1 MLVKACNKGGFCKQ
15 LVVAGQKSG
24 WLWALNPDTGSVHWS
39 VPVGPGGTVG
49 GLQWGSAADN
59 NRIYVANNNYLSIN
73 ADLTTMKSVVNFPT
87 TTNQRPPTSTDGG
100 LAAAV
105 DAYTGEILWTFANP
119 TLHWDGTGKHARSQ
133 APMTV
138 VNDVV
143 FYPSMDLDGT
153 LFMLDARTGK
163 LLNSYKTGSTSGCGP
178 AVVDGRVYVG
188 SGYANFGLGK
198 RSKDRQLHMLSL

>member
-1 MLVKACNKGGFCKQ
+1 VQNAQTLHLPADAAPALVAIRKAVFLGGLKAHCPIQGCNTTDRLLCVTCY
-15 LVVAGQKSG
+15 LSCCRV
-24 WLWALNPDTGSVHWS
+24 TGDVHWS

-59 NRIYVANNNYLSIN
+59 NRIYVANNNYLN
-73 ADLTTMKSVVNFPT
+73 VPADLTKIKSVVNFPT
-87 TTNQRPPTSTDGG
+87 TTNQLPPTTTDGG

-119 TLHWDGTGKHARSQ
+119 TLSWDGTGKHARSQ

-143 FYPSMDLDGT
+143 FYPSE
-153 LFMLDARTGK
+153 
-163 LLNSYKTGSTSGCGP
+163 
-178 AVVDGRVYVG
+178 
-188 SGYANFGLGK
+188 
-198 RSKDRQLHMLSL
+198 